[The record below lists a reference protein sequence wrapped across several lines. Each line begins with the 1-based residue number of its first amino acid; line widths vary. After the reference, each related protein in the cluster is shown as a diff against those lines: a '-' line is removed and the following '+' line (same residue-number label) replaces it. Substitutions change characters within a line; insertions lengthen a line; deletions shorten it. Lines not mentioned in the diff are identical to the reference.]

1 MADRGPVRAA
11 RAGLRLVLVAVVI
24 ALAACSGHAVS
35 PSVPFIGAPRY
46 DFCEHRERP
55 APLDPDL
62 LGDLDGLEEDAV
74 VVRYLGAGGLYV
86 GWRGAAVMTGPFFSN
101 PGWLRVALG
110 NLRPRRAAIARGL
123 SDVPVERV
131 GAILVGHSH
140 YDHLGDL
147 PVVATEWTPGAS
159 LLVNRSGERAL
170 ASYPALA
177 ARVTTLEEIA
187 GRWTRLHDAGGR
199 ALPFRVLAVPSD
211 HAPHFRGVLVMDGE
225 SEAHVGP
232 WEERG
237 YWALRTGRTYAFV
250 LDLLD
255 PDARDGEE
263 RVRFRILLQ
272 DAASPAP
279 ADSLPAAAG
288 DEPAYDLAVL
298 CMPSA
303 DLVPPYPR
311 EVLRRTAPRHALVT
325 HYEDFF
331 AAWGKS
337 CRFAPLL
344 TERKANAFLEA
355 TAETLGSASGSGPG
369 ARASSGSDPGAG
381 GGASG
386 RPVGPV
392 LGPAGARWT
401 MPRVGEWLVFWPA
414 PRPAGG
420 RP

>member
-1 MADRGPVRAA
+1 VPVRAT
-11 RAGLRLVLVAVVI
+11 RAGLRLLLAAMVI

-35 PSVPFIGAPRY
+35 PSVPFTGAPRY
-46 DFCEHRERP
+46 DFCKHRERP
-55 APLDPDL
+55 EAPGPDL
-62 LGDLDGLEEDAV
+62 RGDLDGLEEDAV
-74 VVRYLGAGGLYV
+74 MIRYLGAGGLYV

-101 PGWLRVALG
+101 PGALRVALG
-110 NLRPRRAAIARGL
+110 HLRPRRAAIARGL
-123 SDVPVERV
+123 AGVPVDRV

-147 PVVATEWTPGAS
+147 PVVASEWTPGAAVF
-159 LLVNRSGERAL
+159 VNRSGERSL

-211 HAPHFRGVLVMDGE
+211 HAPHVRGILVMDGE
-225 SEAHVGP
+225 SEVHDGP
-232 WEERG
+232 WETRG

-255 PDARDGEE
+255 GEQGGGE
-263 RVRFRILLQ
+263 GRVRFRILLQ

-279 ADSLPAAAG
+279 ADSLPPAADGAPG
-288 DEPAYDLAVL
+288 YDLAVL

-311 EVLRRTAPRHALVT
+311 EVLGRTAPRHALVT

-331 AAWGKS
+331 APWGRS

-355 TAETLGSASGSGPG
+355 TDDALGAAPGPG
-369 ARASSGSDPGAG
+369 GGAG
-381 GGASG
+381 G
-386 RPVGPV
+386 RPVNRI
-392 LGPAGARWT
+392 LGPAGERWT
-401 MPRVGEWLVFWPA
+401 MPRVGEWLVF
-414 PRPAGG
+414 RPGSRGTGG
-420 RP
+420 GP